1 MDKSP
6 FDKTDYQISNFN
18 VHLILWID
26 LTMKSMKKKHRGPG
40 DTLLTWVNMAVT
52 DQLFGIKYKIQ
63 DFIESIWVKGDNKDL
78 QSQEG
83 GWSQR

>member
-18 VHLILWID
+18 VHLILWIA
-26 LTMKSMKKKHRGPG
+26 LTMKSMKQAQRPRGHIAHR
-40 DTLLTWVNMAVT
+40 VNMAIT

-83 GWSQR
+83 G